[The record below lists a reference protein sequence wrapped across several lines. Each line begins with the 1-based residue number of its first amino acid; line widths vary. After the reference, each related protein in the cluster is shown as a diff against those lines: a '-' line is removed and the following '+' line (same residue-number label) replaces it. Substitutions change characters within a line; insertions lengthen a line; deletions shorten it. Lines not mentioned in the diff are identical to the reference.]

1 MNAEILIAV
10 VVFGVAGC
18 TGDRGATGAAGPQ
31 GERGP
36 QGPVGERGPEGR
48 PGASGSL
55 PAIAECPSGTLPVG
69 SSVCI
74 DTSATAPAPRA
85 DALEGHGDQLAAACA
100 VQGRRA
106 CSSQEV
112 RRAFLCYAHN
122 GGRWCPPEAPP
133 VGDLGSIRCWT
144 TADLVATADGYSA
157 AHLTRENG
165 TRLVVDND
173 EQVDLRPDCPEY
185 RCCLDLPLSTAP

>member
-1 MNAEILIAV
+1 MKAVVLIAV

-18 TGDRGATGAAGPQ
+18 TGDRGASGVAGPQ

-36 QGPVGERGPEGR
+36 QGPAGERGPAGPQGP
-48 PGASGSL
+48 PGSQHGTSA
-55 PAIAECPSGTLPVG
+55 CPPETLPLG
-69 SSVCI
+69 GGVCI
-74 DTSATAPAPRA
+74 DTAPTLAPSDVMSLSSHA
-85 DALEGHGDQLAAACA
+85 DRGAAACSTA
-100 VQGRRA
+100 GRRLCRA
-106 CSSQEV
+106 DEV
-112 RRAFLCYAHN
+112 RRAFLCYSHDR
-122 GGRWCPPEAPP
+122 GRWCPPDAPAD
-133 VGDLGSIRCWT
+133 GRLGELRCWT

-185 RCCLDLPLSTAP
+185 RCCLDLPLSAAP